1 MRKSLYILC
10 SVHYKL
16 TKLPR
21 LHFVWQPINP
31 FHSYTWETTNFNS
44 FWLDGKTEQ
53 IFERSELSLTNFSHV
68 WLIILQLTQNTTTLF
83 NGFSAKVETHS
94 SLEHELDF
102 QNFFYIGPTIL
113 SQMWF
118 KLSEFRETWLPL
130 A

>member
-1 MRKSLYILC
+1 MVK
-10 SVHYKL
+10 
-16 TKLPR
+16 P
-21 LHFVWQPINP
+21 
-31 FHSYTWETTNFNS
+31 
-44 FWLDGKTEQ
+44 EQ